1 MNYMATVVNSGS
13 RESAGGFS
21 NLLAVILLIAAAVAF
36 LYYGLPL
43 IQGANSGP
51 SINVPSNVNLN
62 TK

>member
-1 MNYMATVVNSGS
+1 MATVVNSGS
-13 RESAGGFS
+13 GESTGGVS
-21 NLLAVILLIAAAVAF
+21 NLLAVILLIAAVVAF

-43 IQGANSGP
+43 IQGSRSTGP